1 MTCKKIRS
9 CATGLAL
16 LLYTALATADVLD
29 GAEVRFLGRVTD
41 EGPRWTW
48 QVASAD
54 QTWAVDTADART
66 AGDQLVFNLANRG
79 HLLFLE
85 GRLYKVAESGGP
97 GFSPLVTFSA
107 NGQPLMLPGG
117 GDTSRG
123 RFRAAVPAINPENG
137 EVTGSL
143 SFTLEQG
150 LAASFGQPSGVNAIS
165 TGAPG
170 MSLLTGGAVTQL
182 PPDGLSGGLM
192 NRLSSLLLMTQGW
205 GAGMSAV
212 SNGQVLS
219 QSVLSAGNV
228 TNIAAAYT
236 SSLSDFQLTLPASD
250 TPAFWQARLGVTV
263 TVQ

>member
-1 MTCKKIRS
+1 MTCKNIRY

-16 LLYTALATADVLD
+16 LLYTSLVAADILD
-29 GAEVRFLGRVTD
+29 GAEVRFHGRVTD

-54 QTWAVDTADART
+54 QTWGVDTADAKIMANR
-66 AGDQLVFNLANRG
+66 LVFDLSSKGA
-79 HLLFLE
+79 LPFLE
-85 GRLYKVAESGGP
+85 GRLYKVADSGGP
-97 GFSPLVTFSA
+97 GFSPVVTFSSQ
-107 NGQPLMLPGG
+107 GQSLLLPKG

-123 RFRAAVPAINPENG
+123 SFRAAIPVINPANG

-143 SFTLEQG
+143 AFTLEQG
-150 LAASFGQPSGVNAIS
+150 LAAAFGPPSGANAVS

-170 MSLLTGGAVTQL
+170 MSLLTGGTVTQL

-192 NRLSSLLLMTQGW
+192 NRLSTLLLMTRGW
-205 GAGMSAV
+205 GTGMSAV
-212 SNGQVLS
+212 SNGQVLH

-228 TNIAAAYT
+228 TNIAAAYA
-236 SSLSDFQLTLPASD
+236 SSLSDFQLTLPADD